1 MVDYSV
7 FIQASNSR
15 DVGGKMDTLG
25 KMDMG
30 GKIDTSLS
38 GRRSNAAS
46 VE

>member
-15 DVGGKMDTLG
+15 DVGGKMD
-25 KMDMG
+25 MG
-30 GKIDTSLS
+30 GKMDTSLS